1 MEKNTNKNNS
11 ALLIDDETMPML
23 RNDPKMKRSPLCI
36 YNDLFEDYYDDTEYE
51 GLIVP
56 DEDFKESE
64 LLIAENCRYSL
75 DDQKTRLNN
84 NVIVVGGSGTGKTST
99 IVIPNLKQAVG
110 SYIVSDPKGTLFRKY
125 GDYLEEQGYEVF
137 NLDFVHPEK
146 SAHYNPLS
154 YVLTTQDILKMTDVI
169 VNEKASH
176 GSSVDPFWDMMT
188 TILLSALIG
197 YMVETDYKP
206 FNFRGILQL
215 VREGERISEDSKRSA
230 LSQRFKTHKKLFPD
244 SWACAQFENFDQ
256 APWKTYDTIRTT
268 LVAKFAKFDTMELQ
282 AMMNGNDFT
291 LSQIGN
297 SRTAVFVTVSDTD
310 RSMDALAN
318 IFFTQ
323 AMQQLCNTADEAEDS
338 RLPVPVRFI
347 LDDFATNCR
356 IEEFPRIIS
365 TIRSRGISV
374 MLMIQSEAQLTQG
387 YGIDDKTIISNCDT
401 YIYMGGN
408 DCCTAEAV
416 SVRCNKPLQKVL
428 YMPVG
433 SCWVFRRG
441 SEPVYTKMFDP
452 KDYSLEKTG

>member
-1 MEKNTNKNNS
+1 MEKITNKNNS
-11 ALLIDDETMPML
+11 TLLTDDETMPKL
-23 RNDPKMKRSPLCI
+23 CSDPKMKKSPLCI
-36 YNDLFEDYYDDTEYE
+36 YNNFFEDYYDDTEYE
-51 GLIVP
+51 GLIIP

-84 NVIVVGGSGTGKTST
+84 NVLVVGGSGTGKTST

-110 SYIVSDPKGTLFRKY
+110 SYIVSDPKGTLYRKY

-154 YVLTTQDILKMTDVI
+154 YVLTTQDILKITDVI
-169 VNEKASH
+169 VNEKAAL
-176 GSSVDPFWDMMT
+176 SSKADPYWDMMT

-197 YMVETDYKP
+197 YMAEKDYKP

-215 VREGERISEDSKRSA
+215 VREGERMSEDSKRSA
-230 LSQRFKTHKKLFPD
+230 LSQRFKTHKKYFPN

-282 AMMNGNDFT
+282 AMMSGNDFT

-323 AMQQLCNTADEAEDS
+323 AMQQLCNTADEMENN

-401 YIYMGGN
+401 YVYMGGN

-416 SVRCNKPLQKVL
+416 SVRCNKPLKKVL

-441 SEPVYTKMFDP
+441 CEPVYTKMFDP